1 MSSQGLP
8 SIWRKDR
15 FYTGHR
21 GSFSYFDVDAHIVE
35 LIPNSASDAFKAHLR
50 SVGASYLIAGEE
62 TLDMEIAAR
71 RIGEVFGVDE
81 LILGG
86 GGTLNWSMVRDG
98 LCNEVS
104 IVMMP
109 LADGETDTASLFE
122 ARACLPNPDAV
133 SARLGPCRG
142 CSRFRMPSGL

>member
-1 MSSQGLP
+1 M
-8 SIWRKDR
+8 
-15 FYTGHR
+15 
-21 GSFSYFDVDAHIVE
+21 E

-62 TLDMEIAAR
+62 SLDMEIAVR

-98 LCNEVS
+98 LCDELS

-109 LADGETDTASLFE
+109 LADGETDTNSLFE
-122 ARACLPNPDAV
+122 ASGEHSSPLPIGFALKGVEPLEDGSLWLRYDV
-133 SARLGPCRG
+133 TGPVAQEQ
-142 CSRFRMPSGL
+142 S

>member
-1 MSSQGLP
+1 M
-8 SIWRKDR
+8 
-15 FYTGHR
+15 
-21 GSFSYFDVDAHIVE
+21 E
-35 LIPNSASDAFKAHLR
+35 LISNSASDAFKAHLR

-62 TLDMEIAAR
+62 TLDMEIAVR

-109 LADGETDTASLFE
+109 LADGEHSSPLPIGFSLKGVE
-122 ARACLPNPDAV
+122 TLEDGSLWLRYDVTSPV
-133 SARLGPCRG
+133 EQEQS
-142 CSRFRMPSGL
+142 

>member
-1 MSSQGLP
+1 M
-8 SIWRKDR
+8 
-15 FYTGHR
+15 
-21 GSFSYFDVDAHIVE
+21 E
-35 LIPNSASDAFKAHLR
+35 LISNSASDAFKAHLR
-50 SVGASYLIAGEE
+50 CGGGGGRPPLPRGGKAGPGEAHLRCGGGASYLIAGEE
-62 TLDMEIAAR
+62 KLDMEIAVR

-98 LCNEVS
+98 LCDEIS

-122 ARACLPNPDAV
+122 ASGERSSPLPV
-133 SARLGPCRG
+133 EQG
-142 CSRFRMPSGL
+142 

>member
-1 MSSQGLP
+1 MPAGDHLADPDAQMHYFAV
-8 SIWRKDR
+8 DR
-15 FYTGHR
+15 SASLAWDR
-21 GSFSYFDVDAHIVE
+21 GSFSYFDVDAHIV
-35 LIPNSASDAFKAHLR
+35 
-50 SVGASYLIAGEE
+50 
-62 TLDMEIAAR
+62 
-71 RIGEVFGVDE
+71 E

-122 ARACLPNPDAV
+122 ASGEHSSPLPIGFSLKGVEPLEDGSLWLRYDV
-133 SARLGPCRG
+133 TGPVEQEQ
-142 CSRFRMPSGL
+142 S